1 MSQNETDTNINTNS
15 EQAQTQEQQQG
26 AAWDDPAAA
35 TNDNETTKSVDKS
48 DSESESESGMTRRE
62 SAGTPSTQST
72 ASDTGMDTQS
82 DTDTGTDTTS
92 SESGGSDSASK
103 LDSNANAD
111 GGLLADGLSA
121 VDSRLVI
128 GSMVPAYILAGWF
141 LWIAHLHGLHHAPP
155 FMWWGIAAL
164 ILLPIGVLF
173 GPQILLENASSLM
186 KRSGSD
192 SSHTNRGE

>member
-1 MSQNETDTNINTNS
+1 MTDYQHD
-15 EQAQTQEQQQG
+15 EQGYNWE
-26 AAWDDPAAA
+26 DPYAG
-35 TNDNETTKSVDKS
+35 
-48 DSESESESGMTRRE
+48 ESENGRGSEKSADDADSTGGEGDTGTGMTRRE
-62 SAGTPSTQST
+62 SLGIPSTQST

-92 SESGGSDSASK
+92 SESGGSNSASNS
-103 LDSNANAD
+103 DSNANAD

-128 GSMVPAYILAGWF
+128 GSMVPAYILAGWL

-173 GPQILLENASSLM
+173 GPQILLENASSIM
-186 KRSGSD
+186 NRSGSD